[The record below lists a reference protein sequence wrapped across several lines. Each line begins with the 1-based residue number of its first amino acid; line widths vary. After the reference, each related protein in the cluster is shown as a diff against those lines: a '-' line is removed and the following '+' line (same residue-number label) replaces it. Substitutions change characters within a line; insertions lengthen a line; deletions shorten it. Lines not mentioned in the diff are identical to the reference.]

1 MKNKNVIGALWMIAS
16 VVLFQAMYTTVKYC
30 GVQLSA
36 IQMTFVRSWFQM
48 LILMP
53 LLFKYGFH
61 IMKTKQYKNYTFRLF
76 FGVSNIVSSFYAF
89 SKIQMATAT
98 ALSFTSPLFN
108 IIMAYLILREKAG
121 INKTV
126 ATCLGF
132 VGTLIV
138 LNPSVGI
145 SVPELSALLAAFTLA
160 VTYIYVQKL
169 SHTEHPVAM
178 LMYFG
183 IACFVLTIYPA
194 ITHWTPMSAQTYFH
208 VFMIALESTVAQYC
222 VIQAYK
228 IAKTTVVSPL
238 NYLQIPIS
246 ALIGYFMYQ
255 ETIDMRFVIG
265 VLIILI
271 TSFYVV
277 QKK

>member
-1 MKNKNVIGALWMIAS
+1 MKNKNIVGALWMIAS

-48 LILMP
+48 LILLP
-53 LLFKYGFH
+53 LLFKFGFH
-61 IMKTKQYKNYTFRLF
+61 ILKTKQYKNYAFRLC
-76 FGVSNIVSSFYAF
+76 FGVSNIILTFYAF

-108 IIMAYLILREKAG
+108 ILLAYLILREKAG
-121 INKTV
+121 INKTI

-145 SVPELSALLAAFTLA
+145 SVSELCALGAAFALA

-183 IACFVLTIYPA
+183 MACFILTSYPA
-194 ITHWTPMSAQTYFH
+194 ITHWTPMSAETYFH
-208 VFMIALESTVAQYC
+208 VFMIALESTLAQYC

-228 IAKTTVVSPL
+228 VAKTTVVSPL
-238 NYLQIPIS
+238 NFLQIPIS
-246 ALIGYFMYQ
+246 ALIGYFVYQ
-255 ETIDMRFVIG
+255 ETIDIRFVIG
-265 VLIILI
+265 VLIILA